1 MNRGEWVSPTSLAC
15 LYSASHSA
23 SHFLTSC
30 CVFLLAHESLM
41 SFTHALIQPF
51 KSMLVSLSFLF
62 FVILSL
68 SFPFLMLFFVSLLPA
83 IFPLSPAP
91 VAAVWWQ
98 KHVTVPCHDQHSS
111 VPVND
116 TYRHPTM
123 HITMVAR
130 LSVGWISGK
139 KSHFGSAPGAVYSRG
154 DISDSGWHCSGRL
167 CHLRSV
173 TIIDFHS
180 GFCER
185 KREGSRGM
193 GNVEDKLVIFGSQS
207 FLERRGWMFE
217 KKHCFIVSLHKRG
230 SHIPF
235 LFFLLLFHSQP
246 KIFICTY
253 FSGFKA
259 AICVEGI

>member
-1 MNRGEWVSPTSLAC
+1 MSCGEWVSPTSLAC

-30 CVFLLAHESLM
+30 CAFLLAVSHEFYSCSYTTFQIYARLCP
-41 SFTHALIQPF
+41 SFFLSCCLFPCF
-51 KSMLVSLSFLF
+51 LCFSLSP
-62 FVILSL
+62 SY
-68 SFPFLMLFFVSLLPA
+68 LPA
-83 IFPLSPAP
+83 VSPLSPAP
-91 VAAVWWQ
+91 GAAVWWQ

-130 LSVGWISGK
+130 LSAGWISGK

-185 KREGSRGM
+185 KREGSCGM
-193 GNVEDKLVIFGSQS
+193 GNAEDKLVIFGSQS
-207 FLERRGWMFE
+207 FREWRGQMFE
-217 KKHCFIVSLHKRG
+217 KKHGFIVSHKRR
-230 SHIPF
+230 SHLTFPF
-235 LFFLLLFHSQP
+235 FPLLFHSQP
-246 KIFICTY
+246 KIFICTD

-259 AICVEGI
+259 VICVEGV